1 MSALRQSFTID
12 YNYPIYFTS
21 DLFKAE
27 NQLLV
32 DAIRKATD
40 QEVAKLAFVID
51 KGVSDHHPALIK
63 EIETYCQTYPR
74 LTLAIEPLVLEGG
87 ESCKNSLD
95 PLMEVL
101 KMVHEG
107 GIDRHSYVVAIG
119 GGAILDMVGFAATI
133 AHRSVRHIR
142 IPTTVLSQNDSGVGV
157 KNGINFFGKKN
168 FLGTFAVPDMVINDV
183 QFLTTLEVRDWRAG
197 ISEAI
202 KVALLKDPEFY
213 SWLEDNA
220 SSLAKR
226 DLDAM
231 AYLIRR
237 CAELHA
243 EHISQGGDPFESG
256 SSRPLDFGHWA
267 AHKLEQITNYEVRH
281 GEAVAIG
288 IAMDVMYSAELG
300 NLDMA
305 TANRIIE
312 CFESLGFEVFHPL
325 LLSKDGT
332 RLNQELLAGLTE
344 FREHLGGQLTII
356 LLNDIGDSFEVHEI
370 DTSKV
375 ETAAIKLAQKN
386 QIHAG

>member
-21 DLFKAE
+21 GLFKAD
-27 NQLLV
+27 NRLLV
-32 DAIRKATD
+32 DSIRKTTD
-40 QEVAKLAFVID
+40 QEVAKLSFVID
-51 KGVSDHHPALIK
+51 KGVSDHHPTLVK
-63 EIETYCQTYPR
+63 EIAAYCQTFPS
-74 LTLAIEPLVLEGG
+74 LQLAIAPLVLEGG
-87 ESCKNSLD
+87 ESCKNSMD

-107 GIDRHSYVVAIG
+107 GIDRHAYVVAIG

-183 QFLTTLEVRDWRAG
+183 QFLTTLEARDWRAG
-197 ISEAI
+197 MSEAV
-202 KVALLKDPEFY
+202 KVALLKDPMFY

-220 SSLAKR
+220 AQLAKR

-267 AHKLEQITNYEVRH
+267 AHKLEQMTNYEVRH

-288 IAMDVMYSAELG
+288 IAMDVMYSAELS

-305 TANRIIE
+305 TADRIIE
-312 CFESLGFEVFHPL
+312 CFEALGFDVFHPA
-325 LLSKDGT
+325 LLSEDGT
-332 RLNQELLAGLTE
+332 QINTELLAGLTE

-356 LLNDIGDSFEVHEI
+356 LLNGIGDPFEVHEI

-375 ETAAIKLAQKN
+375 ESAAITLAQKN

>member
-1 MSALRQSFTID
+1 MSALRQSFTIE

-21 DLFKAE
+21 DLFQAD
-27 NQLLV
+27 NRLLV
-32 DAIRKATD
+32 DSIRKSTE
-40 QEVAKLAFVID
+40 QEVAKLSFVID
-51 KGVSDHHPALIK
+51 KGVRDHHPALIRQ
-63 EIETYCQTYPR
+63 IETYCKTHAS
-74 LTLAIEPLVLEGG
+74 LDLAIQPLVLEGG
-87 ESCKNSLD
+87 ESCKNSMD

-107 GIDRHSYVVAIG
+107 GIDRHAYVVAIG
-119 GGAILDMVGFAATI
+119 GGAMLDMVGFAATI

-157 KNGINFFGKKN
+157 KNGINYFGKKN

-183 QFLTTLEVRDWRAG
+183 KFLTTLDARDWRAG
-197 ISEAI
+197 MSEAV
-202 KVALLKDPEFY
+202 KVALLKDPGFY

-220 SSLAKR
+220 PLLAKR

-267 AHKLEQITNYEVRH
+267 AHKLEQITNYQVRH

-288 IAMDVMYSAELG
+288 IAMDVMYSAEIG
-300 NLDMA
+300 HLDVV
-305 TANRIIE
+305 TAHRIIE
-312 CFESLGFEVFHPL
+312 CFESLGFEVFHSAL
-325 LLSKDGT
+325 LNKDGSQ
-332 RLNQELLAGLTE
+332 LNRDLLAGLTE

-356 LLNDIGDSFEVHEI
+356 LLSDIGDPFEVHEM

-375 ETAAIKLAQKN
+375 EAAAIKLAQKN

>member
-21 DLFKAE
+21 DLFKAD
-27 NQLLV
+27 NRLLA
-32 DAIRKATD
+32 DSIRKTTD
-40 QEVAKLAFVID
+40 QEVAKLSFVID

-63 EIETYCQTYPR
+63 EIESYCRTYSG
-74 LTLAIEPLVLEGG
+74 LDLAIEPLVLEGG
-87 ESCKNSLD
+87 ESCKNSMD

-107 GIDRHSYVVAIG
+107 GIDRHAYVVAIG

-183 QFLTTLEVRDWRAG
+183 QFLTTLEARDWRAG
-197 ISEAI
+197 MSEAV

-213 SWLEDNA
+213 SWLEANA
-220 SSLAKR
+220 SHLAKR

-267 AHKLEQITNYEVRH
+267 AHKLEQMTNYEVRH

-300 NLDMA
+300 NLDVTSA
-305 TANRIIE
+305 DRIIE
-312 CFESLGFEVFHPL
+312 CFEALGFEVFHPA
-325 LLSKDGT
+325 LLSEDGT
-332 RLNQELLAGLTE
+332 QLNTELLEGLTE

-356 LLNDIGDSFEVHEI
+356 LLNAIGDPFEVHEM

-375 ETAAIKLAQKN
+375 ESAAFKLAQKN

>member
-21 DLFKAE
+21 DLFKAD
-27 NQLLV
+27 NRLLA
-32 DAIRKATD
+32 DSIRKATD
-40 QEVAKLAFVID
+40 QEVAKLSFVID
-51 KGVSDHHPALIK
+51 KGVKDHHPDLIK
-63 EIETYCQTYPR
+63 EIESYCRTYPN
-74 LTLAIEPLVLEGG
+74 LDLAIEPLVLEGG
-87 ESCKNSLD
+87 ESCKNSMD

-107 GIDRHSYVVAIG
+107 GIDRHAYVVAIG

-183 QFLTTLEVRDWRAG
+183 QFLTTLETRDWRAG
-197 ISEAI
+197 MSEAV
-202 KVALLKDPEFY
+202 KVALLKDPGFY
-213 SWLEDNA
+213 SWLEENA
-220 SSLAKR
+220 SRLAKR
-226 DLDAM
+226 DLDVM

-300 NLDMA
+300 KLDMV
-305 TANRIIE
+305 TADRIIE
-312 CFESLGFEVFHPL
+312 CFESLGFEVFHPA
-325 LLSKDGT
+325 LLSEDGSQ
-332 RLNQELLAGLTE
+332 LNTELLAGLTE

-356 LLNDIGDSFEVHEI
+356 LLNDIGAPFEVHEM

-375 ETAAIKLAQKN
+375 ESAAIKLAQKN